1 MCVIENNG
9 IILILLVFLIPIG
22 CFILIVIYQLMNSP
36 YYTYKN
42 KPRFPKIPEKY
53 QRNKKDEKEV

>member
-36 YYTYKN
+36 YYTYTN
-42 KPRFPKIPEKY
+42 KPRFPKIPEK
-53 QRNKKDEKEV
+53 QKDEKEV